1 MIFMKYSTFLFVACL
16 VFSLISVGMV
26 FSASENV
33 SFSTLSV
40 GDDVTALE
48 AADAES
54 DIPTDASG
62 PLEVHVGLYVLN
74 LGKFDVS
81 SGTYTADFYMS
92 LRCDVACDPQFEF
105 MNGRASSVE
114 KITDEPNLKFYRIQA
129 NLNNRVDLKQFPFD
143 SQRLTIL
150 LEDKKLTVDK
160 LVYIADLNQ
169 SGIDPSIAFTG
180 WELKG
185 YDATVTTHDYPLY
198 GEVYSQYE
206 FGLPISRIMWN
217 SFLKTFLPVIFIVL
231 IVLFSFILD
240 PDKVSTRLGMAG
252 SALIA
257 AVMFHISI
265 TNQIPPVGYLTF
277 ADKFMA
283 LTYFVL
289 LVAFVINIAILE
301 LQERKKTELV
311 EKIHR
316 RTEFAMFILVPVLY
330 VLLFFLGF

>member
-1 MIFMKYSTFLFVACL
+1 MKMSRRALLFAFILTLVVAC
-16 VFSLISVGMV
+16 V
-26 FSASENV
+26 
-33 SFSTLSV
+33 
-40 GDDVTALE
+40 
-48 AADAES
+48 AADSVDVNSSDGAVVSEDVAVVES
-54 DIPTDASG
+54 
-62 PLEVHVGLYVLN
+62 LEPQQVKVGLYLLN

-81 SGTYTADFYMS
+81 SGSYTADFYMS
-92 LRCDVACDPQFEF
+92 LTCETECDPKFEF

-114 KITDEPNLKFYRIQA
+114 KITDEPNSKFYRIQA

-150 LEDKKLTVDK
+150 LEDKEKTVDE

-180 WELKG
+180 WDLKG
-185 YDATVTTHDYPLY
+185 FDATVSEHEYPIY
-198 GEVYSQYE
+198 GETYSQYE

-240 PDKVSTRLGMAG
+240 PDKVATRLAMAG
-252 SALIA
+252 SSLIA
-257 AVMFHISI
+257 SVMFHISI

-289 LVAFVINIAILE
+289 LLAFVINITLLE

-316 RTEFAMFILVPVLY
+316 RTEFTMFILVPLLY
-330 VLLFFLGF
+330 LLLFLFGF